1 MTASQARQREPRS
14 AGGLA
19 LLTAFLLLA
28 VMWVIQAVNANM
40 GEVLDQDYGIVPRTA
55 HGLIGIAAA
64 PWLHASWQHI
74 EGNSLPFLVLAT
86 LAAWRG
92 LGRFALASVIII
104 VFAGLGTW
112 LISPGGVPTI
122 GASGWILG
130 LFTYTIARGFLQHR
144 LADVIAALIAGVL
157 YWGIIFDVLPQ
168 GGGISWQDH
177 LSGAIG
183 GVIAAIALCRRR
195 AVAASPR
202 QPPRA
207 ASAGV

>member
-1 MTASQARQREPRS
+1 MTASQVRKREPRS
-14 AGGLA
+14 AGVKA
-19 LLTAFLLLA
+19 LLVAFLLLA

-40 GEVLDQDYGIVPRTA
+40 GEILDQDYGIVPRTA

-64 PWLHASWQHI
+64 PWLHESWQHI

-92 LGRFALASVIII
+92 VGRFALASLIII
-104 VFAGLGTW
+104 VVAGLGTW
-112 LISPGGVPTI
+112 LISPAGVVTI

-130 LFTYTIARGFLQHR
+130 LFTYTVARGFFQRR
-144 LADVIAALIAGVL
+144 LADVITALIAGAL

-183 GVIAAIALCRRR
+183 GLVAASVLCRRR
-195 AVAASPR
+195 TAATAPR
-202 QPPRA
+202 PPPRA
-207 ASAGV
+207 GSAGF